1 MDLPS
6 EELCALLRFRYAMT
20 DAQMAAVEPGHV
32 RVMYEFCQEGGKE
45 MYESSAGRWIRLEIG
60 ADLKSM
66 KEGGVGGVNDDF

>member
-20 DAQMAAVEPGHV
+20 DPQMAGVEPDRVG
-32 RVMYEFCQEGGKE
+32 VMYEFCQEGGKE
-45 MYESSAGRWIRLEIG
+45 MYESSAGRWIREEIG

-66 KEGGVGGVNDDF
+66 REGGVGGVNEDF